1 MKMLVVKFWAM
12 LCVVTSWQTM
22 GMETMAS
29 SLGKGQRVTSVTEL
43 PDGRGFIADLEVI
56 EQTTLY
62 GPDINELRITARIEG
77 QYRVHIQILDRSKP
91 RWEIP
96 VFLVPRNEPLAKG
109 LKHNL
114 ELPEQ
119 QLIKLTYT
127 TNPFGFAVVRIA
139 NDEVLFNST
148 PSATFSLNDD
158 ASHSFNS
165 MVFKDQYLEIST
177 HLPSSATLFGLGE
190 RTQPHGLPLVKGKTY
205 SLWATDL
212 GSTTLDVDLYGVY
225 PYYMDVRD
233 GGLTHG
239 VLLLNSNGMDVEY
252 GGDFLTWRVIGGTFD
267 FYFFAGPTP
276 LNVVDQ
282 FTELVGRPAPM
293 PYWSFGFHQ
302 CKWGYRNVTELK
314 HVVKNFKKAHIPLD
328 TIWNDIDYMQNYL
341 DFTTDSER
349 YPEDEL
355 KDFIED
361 LHDNGQHYVLILDPG
376 ISMAYNNYSTFQ
388 RGLAEDIFLKDD
400 QNENYLGQVWPGPV
414 YFPDFLNPKGKA
426 WWGNEIAEFHRKV
439 PFDGLWID
447 MNEVSNF
454 CNGTR
459 CKFNGVVY
467 LDHNECYVEC
477 EKPTSQ
483 WSDPPY
489 KMIRQGAYDNIG
501 DKTIAMN
508 VKHYDGTLEYNS
520 HNLYGLS
527 EAIATNEALKAT
539 RKKRPFVLSRSTFLG
554 SGAHTAHWTGD
565 NAATFKDLEYS
576 ITSILNSG
584 IVGIPMV
591 GADICG
597 FAGNATE
604 ELCNRWIQLGAFY
617 PFSRSHNIIG
627 ATPQEPY
634 VWPQVAATA
643 RSALGMRYRLLPYY
657 YSLMFEAHNRGTPIA
672 RPLFFS
678 FPEDT
683 NALSI
688 SKQFMLGSGLMVT
701 PVTLPDVTM
710 VNGYFPKG
718 TWYSLFDYKSKVES
732 KGERVDVA
740 APSDTI
746 NVHIHEGT
754 VLPIQEEA
762 STSAQ
767 VKKTPFTLVVAFPAA
782 NRSGYAI
789 GKLFVDN
796 GDDIDMVIR
805 KGRSTFARFIA
816 QQSAERG
823 ILTSKVTS
831 GGYANQEGLTIKTVV
846 ILGANS
852 APTGIELSGEPVSSS
867 VSSTFDASVPS
878 LTISGLSLSV
888 GDEFQLQWTTELHL
902 SG

>member
-1 MKMLVVKFWAM
+1 
-12 LCVVTSWQTM
+12 
-22 GMETMAS
+22 
-29 SLGKGQRVTSVTEL
+29 
-43 PDGRGFIADLEVI
+43 
-56 EQTTLY
+56 
-62 GPDINELRITARIEG
+62 
-77 QYRVHIQILDRSKP
+77 
-91 RWEIP
+91 
-96 VFLVPRNEPLAKG
+96 
-109 LKHNL
+109 
-114 ELPEQ
+114 
-119 QLIKLTYT
+119 
-127 TNPFGFAVVRIA
+127 
-139 NDEVLFNST
+139 
-148 PSATFSLNDD
+148 
-158 ASHSFNS
+158 
-165 MVFKDQYLEIST
+165 
-177 HLPSSATLFGLGE
+177 
-190 RTQPHGLPLVKGKTY
+190 
-205 SLWATDL
+205 
-212 GSTTLDVDLYGVY
+212 
-225 PYYMDVRD
+225 
-233 GGLTHG
+233 
-239 VLLLNSNGMDVEY
+239 
-252 GGDFLTWRVIGGTFD
+252 
-267 FYFFAGPTP
+267 
-276 LNVVDQ
+276 
-282 FTELVGRPAPM
+282 
-293 PYWSFGFHQ
+293 
-302 CKWGYRNVTELK
+302 
-314 HVVKNFKKAHIPLD
+314 
-328 TIWNDIDYMQNYL
+328 
-341 DFTTDSER
+341 
-349 YPEDEL
+349 
-355 KDFIED
+355 
-361 LHDNGQHYVLILDPG
+361 
-376 ISMAYNNYSTFQ
+376 
-388 RGLAEDIFLKDD
+388 
-400 QNENYLGQVWPGPV
+400 
-414 YFPDFLNPKGKA
+414 
-426 WWGNEIAEFHRKV
+426 
-439 PFDGLWID
+439 
-447 MNEVSNF
+447 
-454 CNGTR
+454 
-459 CKFNGVVY
+459 
-467 LDHNECYVEC
+467 
-477 EKPTSQ
+477 
-483 WSDPPY
+483 
-489 KMIRQGAYDNIG
+489 
-501 DKTIAMN
+501 
-508 VKHYDGTLEYNS
+508 
-520 HNLYGLS
+520 
-527 EAIATNEALKAT
+527 
-539 RKKRPFVLSRSTFLG
+539 
-554 SGAHTAHWTGD
+554 
-565 NAATFKDLEYS
+565 
-576 ITSILNSG
+576 
-584 IVGIPMV
+584 MV

-678 FPEDT
+678 FPKDT